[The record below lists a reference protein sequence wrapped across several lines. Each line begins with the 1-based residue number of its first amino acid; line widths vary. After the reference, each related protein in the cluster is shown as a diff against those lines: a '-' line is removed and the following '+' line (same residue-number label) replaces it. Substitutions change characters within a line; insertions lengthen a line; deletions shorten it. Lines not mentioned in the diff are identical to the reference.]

1 MSFFLC
7 CSLLFVWAEPTVVT
21 TYQDPG
27 EEGEVFLER
36 PAMAAYDDQDRLW
49 VLDPDAGLLFRWHK
63 DGRFDRTLGA
73 KGEGPG
79 EFVFRGGRG
88 PGAAGLA
95 LAAGQVYVMDGKRTI
110 QVFDLEGRYLSTIN
124 PDFRASRISGFHVL
138 KDGSLLFQQSSFMS
152 ETPTAKLS
160 LHDAQAKLVREL
172 ASFPET
178 GFRRE
183 GPAGQRPTSV
193 TLIGY
198 AGQLASTYDARRHVV
213 IYGHGDKPDLTFFDP
228 AKGSSQT
235 VVLALVQRKV
245 EQGDKDE
252 FQKMPMF
259 QNAPFPVKA
268 DFPEKKALFNRL
280 LWCEEG
286 ILVLDESPVV
296 HEIRG
301 ILVDK
306 AGVKR
311 QDIHL
316 RCGEGGTLM
325 AASGRSVWSHTT
337 EDGELI
343 VQRIRFA
350 SPEVN

>member
-1 MSFFLC
+1 MSFFFL
-7 CSLLFVWAEPTVVT
+7 SVLLLVWAEPTVVT

-27 EEGEVFLER
+27 EEGDVFLER

-79 EFVFRGGRG
+79 EFLFRGRG

-95 LAAGQVYVMDGKRTI
+95 IAADQVYVMDGKRTV
-110 QVFDLEGRYLSTIN
+110 QVFDLEGKYLSAIN
-124 PDFRASRISGFHVL
+124 PDFRTSRISGFHVL
-138 KDGSLLFQQSSFMS
+138 KEGSLLFQQSSFMS

-160 LHDAQAKLVREL
+160 LHDAQAKPIREL

-183 GPAGQRPTSV
+183 GPAGQRPTAV

-198 AGQLASTYDARRHVV
+198 AGQLASTYDAQHHLV
-213 IYGHGDKPDLTFFDP
+213 IFGHGEKPALTIFDP
-228 AKGSSQT
+228 VKGTSQT
-235 VVLALVQRKV
+235 VELPLAQRKV
-245 EQGDKDE
+245 EQEDKDE
-252 FQKMPMF
+252 FQKIPMF

-268 DFPEKKALFNRL
+268 EFPEKKALFNRL

-286 ILVLDESPVV
+286 ILVLDESPVY

-325 AASGRSVWSHTT
+325 AASGRSVWSHTS
-337 EDGELI
+337 EEGDL
-343 VQRIRFA
+343 VLQRLRFA
-350 SPEVN
+350 PAAVN